1 MRKRNTLAEDISD
14 DTLTLNNA
22 SYLEEEEYSVI
33 VGKATT
39 STTMAS
45 SSSSRMQP
53 MSISMGKDYDSS
65 VQQRR
70 ENSHRRTM
78 IAILITSLTLVFSWI
93 VFGSRKATVAH
104 QTTSICRS
112 YNAAYFHGLA
122 QQIESIPVDSWQS
135 LCVTDIA
142 TNRSQCRCHNPFFAQ
157 RQNSSKTI
165 SVDQWMQIL
174 QMNTELVQNQNYSEL
189 MNFHH
194 Y

>member
-104 QTTSICRS
+104 QTTSICQLIHE
-112 YNAAYFHGLA
+112 F
-122 QQIESIPVDSWQS
+122 
-135 LCVTDIA
+135 
-142 TNRSQCRCHNPFFAQ
+142 
-157 RQNSSKTI
+157 
-165 SVDQWMQIL
+165 
-174 QMNTELVQNQNYSEL
+174 
-189 MNFHH
+189 
-194 Y
+194 